1 MHLKRIFLGLLI
13 CLVSFQGMTQTEKPI
28 KVKKHRFSFYG
39 GVGPSYFFNNLYS
52 SKDKVN
58 TLNYSIVGR
67 FMWEPPFLLSL
78 GIETGYFRL
87 FSVNYDQPI
96 NAQVSNSAIPI
107 QMVVSMKLTKNY
119 YFNFAM
125 GQSILINKASA
136 VGYGNFDAHNWS
148 LADFSATF
156 GYKYKFKSRVSVGA
170 ETKFFISSAYNN
182 ATLAL
187 LVMGGYNF

>member
-1 MHLKRIFLGLLI
+1 MHLKRILLGLLI
-13 CLVSFQGMTQTEKPI
+13 CLVSFQGIAQTEKPA

-39 GVGPSYFFNNLYS
+39 GVGPSYFFNNLYT

-58 TLNYSIVGR
+58 TLNYSVVGR
-67 FMWEPPFLLSL
+67 FMWEPPFFVSL

-87 FSVNYDQPI
+87 FSVNYDQPVS
-96 NAQVSNSAIPI
+96 AQVSNSAIPI
-107 QMVVSMKLTKNY
+107 QMVVSMKLMKNY

-136 VGYGNFDAHNWS
+136 EGYGNFDAHSWS

-156 GYKYKFKSRVSVGA
+156 GYKYKFKSRVSIGA
-170 ETKFFISSAYNN
+170 ETKFFVSSGYNN